1 MRPAAAAALFVLSGC
16 ATTGVWERWEAG
28 ERARYF
34 GLSWVAPDS
43 VMEAYRSLPE
53 RASRDS
59 CYRRYWERLDPSGQA
74 EAEHRRRL
82 GQSQELFGGEVF
94 YRDER
99 SAAWVGHG
107 QPEVRLCYDA
117 QPHAVDMRHSK
128 ILIEQPWEIWEYQS
142 LGRQFDFIRKGDYYR
157 MVWSGVSDR
166 LHPIAYFQIDSAKT
180 VSDPGTEGWRQ
191 DSLGL
196 RYTRFRSSKADLMRW
211 ELYWWLPLDRLKS
224 DRYALIVAIDG
235 PEGAAV
241 AETLSCRLMRPEGAL
256 PQPFAFGQ
264 NSYDL
269 KPGFY
274 RAELR
279 LLDPAGGVCFKASES
294 AELLAYRR
302 GVQESS
308 DVELA
313 VLSDTTYTAPQFRKG
328 DYRRIVAMPGETV
341 GRYQPFFVYYEIYN
355 LSVGRD
361 GRHYLTVDH
370 QIFSTDE
377 QGRTK
382 ECLIN
387 TDPIE
392 SAGQGDTYRGCQKI
406 HLLSENLPPGSYV
419 LRVNAED
426 QLSGRSSQA
435 LQGFVLKPEA
445 KPGKSDKDTSR

>member
-1 MRPAAAAALFVLSGC
+1 MNSAASLRLSAAAALSLAGCVASG
-16 ATTGVWERWEAG
+16 AWERWEVG

-43 VMEAYRSLPE
+43 VVEAYRSMPE

-59 CYRRYWERLDPSGQA
+59 CYRRYWERADPSGQA

-82 GQSQELFGGEVF
+82 VQAQQLFGGEVF
-94 YRDER
+94 HRDGR
-99 SAAWVGHG
+99 SAVLVGHG

-117 QPHAVDMRHSK
+117 QPHAIDMRHSR
-128 ILIEQPWEIWEYQS
+128 ILMEQPWEIWEYQS
-142 LGRQFDFIRKGDYYR
+142 QGRQFDFIRKGDYYR

-166 LHPIAYFQIDSAKT
+166 RHPIAYFQPDSGGIGAMAEAE
-180 VSDPGTEGWRQ
+180 SWRQ

-196 RYTRFRSSKADLMRW
+196 RYARFRSGKSGLMRW
-211 ELYWWLPLDRLKS
+211 ELYWWLPLDHVKS
-224 DRYALIVAIDG
+224 DRYTLLVAIDG

-241 AETLSCRLMRPEGAL
+241 AETLPCRLARPEGWL
-256 PQPFAFGQ
+256 PQPYAFGQ

-279 LLDPAGGVCFKASES
+279 LLDGEEKVSYLASAA
-294 AELLAYRR
+294 AELLAYQP

-313 VLSDTTYTAPQFRKG
+313 VLSDTTYSAPQFRKG
-328 DYRRIVAMPGETV
+328 DFRRIVAMPGDV
-341 GRYQPFFVYYEIYN
+341 VDRYQPFFIYYEIYN

-361 GRHYLTVDH
+361 GSHYLAINH
-370 QIFSTDE
+370 QIFSTDR
-377 QGRTK
+377 QGRSK

-392 SAGQGDTYRGCQKI
+392 SSDRGDTYRGCQKI
-406 HLLSENLPPGSYV
+406 HLLSEKLLPGSYV
-419 LRVNAED
+419 IRVNAED
-426 QLSGRSSQA
+426 RLTGRSSQA
-435 LQGFVLKPEA
+435 LLGFKMKPEE
-445 KPGKSDKDTSR
+445 KPGKRQ

>member
-1 MRPAAAAALFVLSGC
+1 M
-16 ATTGVWERWEAG
+16 TGVWERWEAG

-43 VMEAYRSLPE
+43 VVEAYRSLPE

-59 CYRRYWERLDPSGQA
+59 CYRRYWEMKDPSGQA
-74 EAEHRRRL
+74 EAEHRKRL
-82 GQSQELFGGEVF
+82 GQAQELFGGEVF

-99 SAAWVGHG
+99 SQVLVIHG
-107 QPEVRLCYDA
+107 QPEVRLCYNA
-117 QPHAVDMRHSK
+117 QPHAIDMRHSK
-128 ILIEQPWEIWEYQS
+128 IIIEQPWEIWEYQS
-142 LGRQFDFIRKGDYYR
+142 RGRQFDFIRKGDYYR

-166 LHPIAYFQIDSAKT
+166 LHPIAYFQPDSERIDAF
-180 VSDPGTEGWRQ
+180 GAEGWRQ
-191 DSLGL
+191 DPLGL
-196 RYTRFRSSKADLMRW
+196 RHARFRSVRADLMRW
-211 ELYWWLPLDRLKS
+211 ELYWWLPLARLKS
-224 DRYALIVAIDG
+224 DRYTLIVAIEG
-235 PEGAAV
+235 PEGSVV
-241 AETLSCRLMRPEGAL
+241 AETLACRLVRPEAESPL
-256 PQPFAFGQ
+256 PYAFGQ

-274 RAELR
+274 RAQLS
-279 LLDPAGGVCFKASES
+279 LLDGSERVCFRAAAA
-294 AELLAYRR
+294 AELLAYKR

-328 DYRRIVAMPGETV
+328 DFRRIVAMPGDTI

-361 GRHYLTVDH
+361 GNHYLTVNH
-370 QIFSTDE
+370 QIFSTDQ
-377 QGRTK
+377 QGVSK

-392 SAGQGDTYRGCQKI
+392 SIDRGDTYRGCQKI

-435 LQGFVLKPEA
+435 LLGFVLRPEARPRKPERYTA
-445 KPGKSDKDTSR
+445 R